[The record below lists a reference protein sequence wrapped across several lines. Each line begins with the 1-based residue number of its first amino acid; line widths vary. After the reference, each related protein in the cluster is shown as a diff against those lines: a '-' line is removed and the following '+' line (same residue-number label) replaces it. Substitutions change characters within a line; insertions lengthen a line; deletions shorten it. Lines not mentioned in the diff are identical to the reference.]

1 MALLPTGFGKSLI
14 YQLAPI
20 VAGHLVTSPGC
31 PDRLKTANFPIVIV
45 LSPLVALINDQ
56 VKAARRLGLTAVSL
70 GDASAEELRDVV
82 RGKFQLVFGN
92 PETWVL
98 SSKWRD
104 MLRSEVYQDN
114 LLGLV
119 VDEAHKTPAWGEAV
133 SRGGAP
139 FRTCFG
145 RVSELRSLCKYGTPV
160 LALTASAELPT
171 RKDIVRLLSMNS
183 DTTFVEANPDRPN
196 IRLGVVRVKGS
207 DLSCLDWIVT
217 GLKEQQTSFPK
228 VIIYVRSFNNIGAV
242 FGHFKRALG
251 DAAYVG
257 KKHSTNRLFAVYC
270 GETLSDKKEH
280 VMQTFVS
287 CPDSTA
293 RVVIATT
300 ALSMGVN
307 FPDVK
312 YVVIYGPPESME
324 DIMQEVGRAGRSGE
338 QSHAVIYSF
347 SLSQC
352 SKAVSQYVRSDKC
365 LRIMLYDR
373 FQAKPTTKS
382 IDPGHLC
389 CSNCHK
395 TCKCDSSKCKEP
407 LPSTECKV
415 EAEETE
421 PSLKRSV
428 SDHQRDILREALYEY
443 RDSLV
448 HSNSKLLISFDLTTG
463 FSHDLIKHVLDK
475 CEYIFTPAYVESHLP
490 VFGGDQAQ
498 VIVDIVRKVFDEQ
511 LDIDS
516 MLEFVQKEFAA
527 NPLIFSNQDQLLAT
541 FTSSSDSS
549 GDDVSSDDIESSE
562 SDQYD
567 VDTCTYSSDDSDE

>member
-1 MALLPTGFGKSLI
+1 MAGVEHAEGPKQAVENAISRALLSVEGVDKLKDEQLNSLRPFLLGKDVMALLPTGFGKSLI

-228 VIIYVRSFNNIGAV
+228 
-242 FGHFKRALG
+242 
-251 DAAYVG
+251 
-257 KKHSTNRLFAVYC
+257 
-270 GETLSDKKEH
+270 
-280 VMQTFVS
+280 
-287 CPDSTA
+287 
-293 RVVIATT
+293 
-300 ALSMGVN
+300 
-307 FPDVK
+307 
-312 YVVIYGPPESME
+312 
-324 DIMQEVGRAGRSGE
+324 
-338 QSHAVIYSF
+338 
-347 SLSQC
+347 C